1 MTARVEE
8 ILSHY
13 AHENEGVRQNLR
25 RILMQGKLGGTGKLV
40 VYPVDQGFEH
50 GPARTF
56 APNPVAYDPDYFFEL
71 SIKAGVSAYAGN
83 PGQLNA
89 AGVGYAER
97 MPTIMKLNSAATTNE
112 EKNNALTG
120 CVADA
125 VRLKCAAIGYT
136 VYPGSSY
143 YYAQLEQLVGVMAEA
158 RAAGLPTV
166 LWSYPRGGKISKD
179 GETALDIVAYS
190 AHMAAQTGAHIIK
203 VKLPT
208 DYLED
213 ADAKKTYEKYNIARA
228 TQAERVRHVV
238 QSCFDGK
245 RIVLFSGG
253 PMKDEGSVIDDA
265 AAIQAGG
272 GFGSI
277 VGRNATQRPMADA
290 LELFDKLMR
299 VYQS

>member
-8 ILSHY
+8 ILSWY
-13 AHENEGVRQNLR
+13 ANENDGVRENLR
-25 RILMQGKLGGTGKLV
+25 RLLLQGRLGGTGRLI

-56 APNPVAYDPDYFFEL
+56 APNPAAYDPDYFFEL
-71 SIKAGVSAYAGN
+71 ALKAGVSAYAGN

-89 AGVGYAER
+89 AQPHYATQ
-97 MPTIMKLNSAATTNE
+97 MPTIMKLNSASSLNE

-120 CVADA
+120 SVADA

-136 VYPGSSY
+136 IYPGSPY
-143 YYAQLEQLVGVMAEA
+143 YYAQLEQLVPLMAEA

-166 LWSYPRGGKISKD
+166 LWSYPRGGKVTKE

-208 DYLED
+208 DVL
-213 ADAKKTYEKYNIARA
+213 ADSEAKKVYEEQRIPRA
-228 TQAERVRHVV
+228 SAAERVRHVV
-238 QSCFDGK
+238 QCCFNGK
-245 RIVLFSGG
+245 RLVLFSGG
-253 PMKDEGSVIDDA
+253 PLKGEDAVLDDA
-265 AAIQAGG
+265 RAIHAGG
-272 GFGSI
+272 GHGSI
-277 VGRNATQRPMADA
+277 VGRNATQRPEAEALQLFDA
-290 LELFDKLMR
+290 LVEIYR
-299 VYQS
+299 R

>member
-1 MTARVEE
+1 MTTRVDE
-8 ILSHY
+8 ILSWY
-13 AHENEGVRQNLR
+13 GHENEGVRQNLR
-25 RILMQGKLGGTGKLV
+25 RILSQGRLGGTGKLV

-56 APNPVAYDPDYFFEL
+56 APNPASYDPDYFFEL

-89 AGVGYAER
+89 AAVGYADK
-97 MPTIMKLNSAATTNE
+97 MPTILKLNSAATTNE
-112 EKNNALTG
+112 EKNNGSTG

-136 VYPGSSY
+136 IYPGSAFY
-143 YYAQLEQLVGVMAEA
+143 YSQLEQLVQIMAEA

-166 LWSYPRGGKISKD
+166 VWAYPRGGKVSKD
-179 GETALDIVAYS
+179 GETALDIVAYA
-190 AHMAAQTGAHIIK
+190 AHMAAQTGAHIVK

-208 DYLED
+208 AHLED
-213 ADAKKTYEKYNIARA
+213 ADAKKTYEKYDIPRD
-228 TQAERVRHVV
+228 TQAQRVRHVV
-238 QSCFDGK
+238 QSCFNGK

-253 PMKDEGSVIDDA
+253 PTKDEGSVVDDA
-265 AAIQAGG
+265 RAIHDGG

-277 VGRNATQRPMADA
+277 VGRNATQRPMNEA
-290 LELFDKLMR
+290 LALFDKLMA
-299 VYQS
+299 VYKS